1 MFPSSLSFCNRIFS
15 LIKNA
20 ASINSISLAV
30 NSAVCDLLCL
40 SYGFVVQWK
49 INGEPLCV
57 GVHRRVGCRLA
68 IIGFNFMEASCVY
81 RLLPRY
87 HQKPFSG
94 DTTMRSGLCSSEN
107 FVAKRFTHNKFY
119 ILIMV
124 NIKFVAFSDFTPS
137 KSLDNGWRSWR
148 ISFLILYGGNLLMRK
163 IRSLYICTWHI
174 RDITFIHPLTF

>member
-1 MFPSSLSFCNRIFS
+1 LQQNILFDKKS
-15 LIKNA
+15 A

-49 INGEPLCV
+49 INGKPLCV

-124 NIKFVAFSDFTPS
+124 NIKFVVFSDFTPS
-137 KSLDNGWRSWR
+137 KSLDNG
-148 ISFLILYGGNLLMRK
+148 
-163 IRSLYICTWHI
+163 
-174 RDITFIHPLTF
+174 LTFLKDFLPQSLWWKSADEENQ